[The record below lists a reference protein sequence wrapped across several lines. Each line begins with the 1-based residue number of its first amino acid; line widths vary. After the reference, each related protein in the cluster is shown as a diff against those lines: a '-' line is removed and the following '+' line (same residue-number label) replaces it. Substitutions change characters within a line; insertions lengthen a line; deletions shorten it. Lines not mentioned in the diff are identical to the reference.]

1 MIHSVVDRRPGS
13 RGARSDYARF
23 LGIGFV
29 FLLILSIF
37 AVGGLLADNVLGTL
51 PLLLLLGLGVGFAA
65 GLYYL
70 YLALEKLGGG

>member
-1 MIHSVVDRRPGS
+1 MDKRPRRSGT
-13 RGARSDYARF
+13 GSDYARF

-29 FLLILSIF
+29 FLLVLSVF
-37 AVGGLLADNVLGTL
+37 AVGGLLIDNLLGTV

>member
-1 MIHSVVDRRPGS
+1 VVDKRPRRS
-13 RGARSDYARF
+13 TESDYARF

-29 FLLILSIF
+29 FLLIVSIF
-37 AVGGLLADNVLGTL
+37 AVGGLLVDNLLGTL

-70 YLALEKLGGG
+70 YLALEKLGSG

>member
-1 MIHSVVDRRPGS
+1 MVDKRPRRSSTG
-13 RGARSDYARF
+13 SDYARF

-29 FLLILSIF
+29 FLLVLSVF
-37 AVGGLLADNVLGTL
+37 AVGGLLIDNLLGTV